1 MARVLVIDD
10 DDSLLQ
16 VMGLMVKRAGHE
28 VTTRNNVRAGL
39 ETAFAEQPDLV
50 IVDVMMPELNGYQ
63 VCRVLRTNPRT
74 KHIPLMVLTALYG
87 HEFEQDAISSGADA
101 YVTKPVTM
109 EILREEVAKLL
120 ESGPINP
127 IDD

>member
-28 VTTRNNVRAGL
+28 VTTRNNVRAGI
-39 ETAFAEQPDLV
+39 ETAFTEQPDLI

-63 VCRVLRTNPRT
+63 VCHILRTNART
-74 KHIPLMVLTALYG
+74 KHIPLMVLTALHG
-87 HEFEQDAISSGADA
+87 HDFEADAMASGADA
-101 YVTKPVTM
+101 YVTKPVTI
-109 EILREEVAKLL
+109 EILREEMTKLL

-127 IDD
+127 ID